1 MRGGRPA
8 RTAIIL
14 AAVATLV
21 VFAIPHSAWG
31 SELKWDSMP
40 AGQAVTSAARLGAAA
55 RAALAAT
62 LVLAGCGV
70 SGGRQAQPAAA
81 AVTDLAAAERL
92 GGHTLAR
99 HVGRTDD
106 DLRERLRRE
115 PDIAA
120 ASTYSDRQT
129 AERVVAETLRRS
141 SRRMEAWSARTGS
154 RPNLALDYRGESGQP
169 IGRSLR
175 RGDARVRAC
184 TDAVVV
190 LRWHASGLPYIL
202 TSYPEC
208 RQ

>member
-1 MRGGRPA
+1 MRSP
-8 RTAIIL
+8 
-14 AAVATLV
+14 
-21 VFAIPHSAWG
+21 
-31 SELKWDSMP
+31 
-40 AGQAVTSAARLGAAA
+40 ARLGAAV
-55 RAALAAT
+55 RAALLAT
-62 LVLAGCGV
+62 LVLAGCGAGV
-70 SGGRQAQPAAA
+70 GGGRQTQPAAA
-81 AVTDLAAAERL
+81 VSDLAAAERL

-115 PDIAA
+115 PNIAA

-129 AERVVAETLRRS
+129 AERVIADALRRS
-141 SRRMEAWSARTGS
+141 SRRVEDWSARTGS
-154 RPNLALDYRGESGQP
+154 RPNLALDYRGESGHP

-184 TDAVVV
+184 ADAVVV
-190 LRWHASGLPYIL
+190 LRWHDSGRPYIL

>member
-1 MRGGRPA
+1 VGFDAGR
-8 RTAIIL
+8 
-14 AAVATLV
+14 
-21 VFAIPHSAWG
+21 H
-31 SELKWDSMP
+31 
-40 AGQAVTSAARLGAAA
+40 AVTSAARLGAAA
-55 RAALAAT
+55 RAALVAA
-62 LVLAGCGV
+62 LVLSGCGAGI

-81 AVTDLAAAERL
+81 AVTDLSAAERL

-115 PDIAA
+115 PNIAA

-129 AERVVAETLRRS
+129 AERVIAETLRRS
-141 SRRMEAWSARTGS
+141 SRRLEAWSARAGA

-175 RGDARVRAC
+175 RGDTRVRSCA
-184 TDAVVV
+184 DAVVV
-190 LRWHASGLPYIL
+190 LRWHDSGWPYVL